1 MKKMKYKV
9 VFIATVICGLATM
22 INIAYIFSLPL
33 LLSFLFQKDLR
44 GANTIGIIGG
54 ADGPTSIYVASSYNS
69 HLITVILALI
79 TILGIAY
86 LIMAKR
92 KSAE

>member
-1 MKKMKYKV
+1 MKKKKNKV
-9 VFIATVICGLATM
+9 IIIVTIICGLATM
-22 INIAYIFSLPL
+22 INVAYIYLLPL
-33 LLSFLFQKDLR
+33 LLSFLFQKDLSD
-44 GANTIGIIGG
+44 AVTIGIIGG
-54 ADGPTSIYVASSYNS
+54 ADGPTAIYVACPYNL

-86 LIMAKR
+86 LIIAKR